1 MYPIKIP
8 HNYDP
13 SDLGIIFYVQK
24 KSSFLVDSDI
34 QCSEVKMTDSKLRD
48 KISWFHR
55 WGIAGTIYAK
65 YHEKTFCL
73 IKVFYIYC
81 TISWNQKKDY
91 VLRSIEETGF

>member
-48 KISWFHR
+48 KIS
-55 WGIAGTIYAK
+55 
-65 YHEKTFCL
+65 
-73 IKVFYIYC
+73 
-81 TISWNQKKDY
+81 
-91 VLRSIEETGF
+91 